1 MNDKTPGGVINYSF
15 IYSKFNR
22 TQITLSPHQMPLKL
36 FFSTLSL
43 FLLSFSVDAQSGFDE
58 KEVSLETESGALY
71 GTLTLPENANQQT
84 PVSLIIAGS
93 GPTDR
98 DGNNPIMTNNSLQ
111 MLAHRLAEN
120 GIASLRY
127 DKRGIAKSSEAMI
140 QEKDLRFE
148 DYIRDAVDWV
158 KEINSDFELGPLT
171 VVGHSEGSL
180 IGIKVAQEAEV
191 AKFIS
196 VAGPAESGDK
206 IIRQQLS
213 DQPAAIK
220 DPSFQILDSLSQG
233 QTVSNVNPMLYSLF
247 RPDIQPYLI
256 SWFAYE
262 PQNEI
267 SELDIPVLIV
277 QGTTDFQV
285 SEAQG
290 QMLANSAPDARLMI
304 VEGMNH
310 ILKQAPEQKTMNA
323 KTYNQ
328 PNLPLVDEAVRGMVN
343 FILAP

>member
-1 MNDKTPGGVINYSF
+1 MA
-15 IYSKFNR
+15 
-22 TQITLSPHQMPLKL
+22 LKL
-36 FFSTLSL
+36 FFSAIIIFSASISLNAQDTLE
-43 FLLSFSVDAQSGFDE
+43 E
-58 KEVSLETESGALY
+58 KQVSLETENGTLY

-127 DKRGIAKSSEAMI
+127 DKRGIAESSDAMI
-140 QEKDLRFE
+140 QEKELRFE
-148 DYIRDAVDWV
+148 DYIKDAVEWAE
-158 KEINSDFELGPLT
+158 KINADFELGPLT
-171 VVGHSEGSL
+171 IIGHSEGSL
-180 IGIKVAQEAEV
+180 LGIKAAQKAEV
-191 AKFIS
+191 DKFVS
-196 VAGPAESGDK
+196 LAGPAESGDK

-213 DQPAAIK
+213 DQPEAIRE
-220 DPSFQILDSLSQG
+220 PSYQILDSLSQEK
-233 QTVSNVNPMLYSLF
+233 TIDDVNPMLYSLF

-262 PQNEI
+262 PQKEI
-267 SELDIPVLIV
+267 SKLDIPVLIV

-290 QMLANSAPDARLMI
+290 QMLANSAAEARLLI

-310 ILKQAPEQKTMNA
+310 ILKEAPAQKTINA

-328 PNLPLVDEAVRGMVN
+328 PNLPLVDEAVNGIVN